1 MAGPDRPG
9 RAAPPREH
17 SILFGLF
24 SKDRWRKGG
33 VHVDAAI
40 ISALSQ
46 FIASV
51 GFPIAAFAAIF
62 WQSNTTIKEVS
73 TALQDNT
80 KVLTTLATLFE
91 KEMNDP

>member
-1 MAGPDRPG
+1 M
-9 RAAPPREH
+9 
-17 SILFGLF
+17 
-24 SKDRWRKGG
+24 
-33 VHVDAAI
+33 DAAI
-40 ISALSQ
+40 ISAVSQ

-73 TALQDNT
+73 TALQENT
-80 KVLTTLATLFE
+80 KVLTMLATLFE